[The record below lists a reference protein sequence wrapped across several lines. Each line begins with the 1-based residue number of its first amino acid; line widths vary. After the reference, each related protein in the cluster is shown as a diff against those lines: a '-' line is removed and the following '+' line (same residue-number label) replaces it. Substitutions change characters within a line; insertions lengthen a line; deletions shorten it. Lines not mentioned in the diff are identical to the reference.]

1 MNKTVKNIGLV
12 LCSAIGGAAIFG
24 YAIPYL
30 PSALGFSNSA
40 EQQPQGAS
48 SSEPVPLYWVAP
60 MDANYRRDKPGQ
72 SPMGMDLV
80 PFYESADQSSPGT
93 ITVSPEV
100 VNNLSVRLDPVIF
113 QPMQLAVNTVGY
125 VQYNQD
131 TMVHVHPRVE
141 GWLEKIYVKS
151 VGEPVLKGQPLY
163 DLYSPELVNAQEEF
177 LFALKRGDSRLI
189 KAGQRRL
196 RALQLP
202 AGAIERLRRDRTV
215 KQTVTF
221 YAPSSGV
228 VENFAMQAGFFVKPG
243 KMLMSIASLDEVW
256 LEAQVFE
263 RQTSLIKQ
271 GAQVQIKLDALP
283 QREWT
288 GKVDYIYPT
297 LDKMSRALRVRV
309 RLANVDK
316 VLRPNMYAQVRIS
329 VPDDKPV
336 LSVPREALIRIGT
349 QDRVVLS
356 LGKGRFKSIAVV
368 AGRSDGKRI
377 EIISGVKER
386 ELVAT
391 SAQFLLD
398 SESSKTSDFKRIDVQ
413 DPKSQSQPQPQ
424 AQQMAAEETAQPD
437 SVWVSAKVE
446 QQMAESR
453 QVKLTHEPIAQWQWP
468 AMSMNF
474 NLSDTLKLTQ
484 LAVGTELAVK
494 LGRDDDNNYSVL
506 EVAPSAQL
514 EQLSNKEKLTNK
526 MQESQ
531 P

>member
-12 LCSAIGGAAIFG
+12 LCSAVGGAAILN
-24 YAIPYL
+24 YATPYL
-30 PSALGFSNSA
+30 PSALGFSNSS
-40 EQQPQGAS
+40 EQQPQAAS

-80 PFYESADQSSPGT
+80 PFYENADQSSPGT
-93 ITVSPEV
+93 VTVSPEV
-100 VNNLSVRLDPVIF
+100 VNNLSVRLDPVVLR
-113 QPMQLAVNTVGY
+113 PMQLQVDTVGY
-125 VQYNQD
+125 VQYSQD

-177 LFALKRGDSRLI
+177 LFALERGDSRLI

-202 AGAIERLRRDRTV
+202 LEAIERLRRERSI
-215 KQTVTF
+215 KKTVTF

-283 QREWT
+283 QRQWT
-288 GKVDYIYPT
+288 GKIDYIYPT
-297 LDKMSRALRVRV
+297 LDKMNRALRVRV
-309 RLANVDK
+309 RLANLDK
-316 VLRPNMYAQVRIS
+316 VLKPNMYAEVRIN

-336 LSVPREALIRIGT
+336 LSVPREALIRLGT

-356 LGKGRFKSIAVV
+356 LGKGRFKSIAVE

-377 EIISGVKER
+377 EVISGVKQH

-398 SESSKTSDFKRIDVQ
+398 SESSKTSDFKRIDVE
-413 DPKSQSQPQPQ
+413 DAQSQPQSQ
-424 AQQMAAEETAQPD
+424 AQQMAAEQTAQPE
-437 SVWVSAKVE
+437 SVWVSAKVK

-453 QVKLTHEPIAQWQWP
+453 QVKLTHEPIAQWEWP

-474 NLSDTLKLTQ
+474 NLADTLELKQ

-494 LGRDDDNNYSVL
+494 LGRDDGNNYSVL

-514 EQLSNKEKLTNK
+514 DQLVNKEKLSNK
-526 MQESQ
+526 MQESK